1 MSDKERKYWL
11 DEPRNVKKVVYALY
25 AICALL
31 FGADLFVHKHSHF
44 DFENWFGFFAL
55 FGFVAC
61 VALVL
66 AAKVLRVLLKR
77 DEDYYD
83 PEESDDPRDGGGA

>member
-44 DFENWFGFFAL
+44 DFENWFGIFAL

-83 PEESDDPRDGGGA
+83 PEESDDTRDGGGA

>member
-1 MSDKERKYWL
+1 MNDKERTYWL
-11 DEPRNVKKVVYALY
+11 DDPRNVKKIVYALFG
-25 AICALL
+25 ICALL
-31 FGADLFVHKHSHF
+31 FGADLFVHKHPHF
-44 DFENWFGFFAL
+44 FFEEWFGFFAL
-55 FGFVAC
+55 FGFFAC

-83 PEESDDPRDGGGA
+83 PEDSEAPQDGVDS